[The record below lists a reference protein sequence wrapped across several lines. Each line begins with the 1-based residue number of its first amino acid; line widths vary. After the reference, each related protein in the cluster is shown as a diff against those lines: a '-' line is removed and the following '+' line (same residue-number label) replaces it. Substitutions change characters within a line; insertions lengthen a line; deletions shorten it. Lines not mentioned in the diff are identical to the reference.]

1 MKPTS
6 LPMADLQKAMGHCF
20 KKAELL
26 ETALCHS
33 SFVNEHALVLKDN
46 ERLEFLGDA
55 VLNLVIGHLLM
66 ERFPRV
72 REGDLSRIR
81 ASLVNERQLA
91 SVARVLDLGAH
102 LRLGRGEEQ
111 TRGRDKDSILADA
124 YEALVAAVYRDGGF
138 DAAFAFVRRCFAD
151 ILAGLNVAESIH
163 DAKSRFQEEVQM
175 RYKLTPVY
183 RTVAEEGP
191 DHDKVFHVEV
201 RVRNL
206 CTRGTGKSK
215 KLAEQD
221 AAAKALLLLT
231 SGNQGSLQG

>member
-1 MKPTS
+1 MKKFPAA
-6 LPMADLQKAMGHCF
+6 MADLERVMGYGF
-20 KKAELL
+20 RNPDLL
-26 ETALCHS
+26 ETALCHA
-33 SFVNEHALVLKDN
+33 SFVNEHALALKDN

-66 ERFPRV
+66 DRFRQV

-91 SVARVLDLGAH
+91 SVARALNLGQH

-124 YEALVAAVYRDGGF
+124 FEALVAAVYRDGGF
-138 DAAFAFVRRCFAD
+138 DPAFTFVKRCFGGIIEALD
-151 ILAGLNVAESIH
+151 VAESIH
-163 DAKSRFQEEVQM
+163 DAKSRLQEEVQM
-175 RYKLTPVY
+175 RHRATPVY
-183 RTVAEEGP
+183 RVVGEEGP

-201 RVRNL
+201 RVQNL
-206 CTRGTGKSK
+206 CAQGAGKSK

-221 AAAKALLLLT
+221 AARKALRLLEKKN
-231 SGNQGSLQG
+231 G